1 MWKEVLLNYGIF
13 LLELLTVFG
22 IVAVV
27 VMLILESK
35 KQTENGTVSITNLTK
50 KYKEQQKS
58 LAGFFLSEAE
68 LKHQEKQEKKQRK
81 RRQNLRRSV

>member
-1 MWKEVLLNYGIF
+1 MWKEILLNYGIF
-13 LLELLTVFG
+13 LLELFTVFG

-58 LAGFFLSEAE
+58 LAGFS
-68 LKHQEKQEKKQRK
+68 
-81 RRQNLRRSV
+81 